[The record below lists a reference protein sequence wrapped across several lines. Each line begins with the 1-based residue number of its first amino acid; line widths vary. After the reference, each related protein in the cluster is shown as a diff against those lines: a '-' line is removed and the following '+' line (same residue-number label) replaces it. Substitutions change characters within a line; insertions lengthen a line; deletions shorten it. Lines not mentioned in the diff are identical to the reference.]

1 MSFTAAL
8 IIFVIGIAI
17 GYLLPMPVA
26 KLKQFYRRQTF
37 RPKLLRPHV
46 WDERKVEPTVNVA
59 ANKTKAPLNHSQ
71 GDEL

>member
-8 IIFVIGIAI
+8 IIFALGIAV
-17 GYLLPMPVA
+17 GYLLPIPVA

-46 WDERKVEPTVNVA
+46 WDERKVEPTIDVG
-59 ANKTKAPLNHSQ
+59 ANKTTVHRNHSQ
-71 GDEL
+71 GDER